1 MTLWLLLALMTA
13 AAVAAVLLPL
23 ARQPREAQGGND
35 VAVYR
40 DQLDE
45 IERDRANGA
54 IGAAEADAART
65 EVSRRLIAAADA
77 DAADAADKGTKP
89 VWRRRAAGLIA
100 LLILPLGATSLYL
113 RLGSPEL
120 PSQPLAERLSR
131 VHAGV
136 PMQGGAGGRDQSVEA
151 LTARVE
157 AYLEQNPNDG
167 RGWEVIAPVYMRGGN
182 FAGALRAR
190 ANALRLLGPSAERE
204 ADHAEAMVAAENG
217 VVTAAAKSGFERAL
231 KLDNQNVSARFYLA
245 LAAEQDGRPAEA
257 VAGWKALLADA
268 PPDAGWTE
276 FVARAIARAS
286 GEPVAAARSAP
297 EPAEQKRTTADVAKA
312 LGMAPAA
319 PAAAPAPP
327 TAAPAPPA
335 APAANPLAQD
345 DMVRGMVSRLAD
357 RLKEDGSDVDGW
369 IRLVRSYVVMGEAD
383 KARAAAKDARAALSA
398 DADKL
403 RKLNAGVKDLGLEG

>member
-23 ARQPREAQGGND
+23 ARTPREAQGGND

-40 DQLDE
+40 DQLEE

-77 DAADAADKGTKP
+77 AAAEAAAAGAKP

-136 PMQGGAGGRDQSVEA
+136 PMQSGAGGQGQSVEA
-151 LTARVE
+151 LIARVE
-157 AYLEQNPNDG
+157 AYLEQNPDDG
-167 RGWEVIAPVYMRGGN
+167 RGWEVIAPVYMRAGN
-182 FAGALRAR
+182 FAGAQKAR

-204 ADHAEAMVAAENG
+204 ADHAETMVAAQNG
-217 VVTAAAKSGFERAL
+217 VVTAEAKAGFERAL
-231 KLDNQNVSARFYLA
+231 KLDKENVSARFYLA

-257 VAGWKALLADA
+257 IAGWKALLADA

-286 GEPVAAARSAP
+286 GEPVAAAP
-297 EPAEQKRTTADVAKA
+297 EPAEQKRTTADIAKA
-312 LGMAPAA
+312 LGM
-319 PAAAPAPP
+319 
-327 TAAPAPPA
+327 TPA
-335 APAANPLAQD
+335 APAANPAPPPAAPAPAAAAAANPMAQD
-345 DMVRGMVSRLAD
+345 DMIRGMVSRLAD